1 MIVNRIDRRPNRYV
15 NPYTGG
21 FWHEWS
27 RDLVGLGAV
36 VGMLLG
42 LFSV

>member
-1 MIVNRIDRRPNRYV
+1 MIVNKIERRPNRYV
-15 NPYTGG
+15 NPYSGG

-27 RDLVGLGAV
+27 RDLTGALAV